1 MASNVI
7 SLLVAHDVLRHGK
20 GIHIGIPRIPLLIK
34 EPLVTASVNDLL
46 VGKALCAF
54 AQEGITPVKAENV
67 DYVKV
72 NHCFILRYL
81 KYCFN

>member
-7 SLLVAHDVLRHGK
+7 SLLVANDVLRHGV
-20 GIHIGIPRIPLLIK
+20 GIHISIPCIPLLVK

-46 VGKALCAF
+46 VGKALRAF
-54 AQEGITPVKAENV
+54 AQEGIASAKAENI

-72 NHCFILRYL
+72 NHCLILRYL
-81 KYCFN
+81 KY